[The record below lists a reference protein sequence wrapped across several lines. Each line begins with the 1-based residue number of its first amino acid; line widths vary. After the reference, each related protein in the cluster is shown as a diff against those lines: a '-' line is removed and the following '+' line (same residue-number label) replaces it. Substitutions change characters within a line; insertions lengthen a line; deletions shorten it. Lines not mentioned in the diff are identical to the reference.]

1 MMNEERLKTFI
12 GAGLECTCAL
22 EHLMTLVESAR
33 EGLKRVIEEVDE
45 GNRQDTKDLIAHN
58 VEKLEVYMDVAHHKL
73 YEIDKMLKRELK
85 E

>member
-1 MMNEERLKTFI
+1 MINEERLKTFI
-12 GAGLECTCAL
+12 GAGLEYTCAL
-22 EHLMTLVESAR
+22 EHLMILVESAR
-33 EGLKRVIEEVDE
+33 EGLERVIKEVDD
-45 GNRQDTKDLIAHN
+45 GNKQDTKDWIAHN

>member
-1 MMNEERLKTFI
+1 MISEERLKTFI
-12 GAGLECTCAL
+12 GAGLEYTCAL
-22 EHLMTLVESAR
+22 EHLMVLVESAR
-33 EGLKRVIEEVDE
+33 VGLEIVIKEVDE
-45 GNRQDTKDLIAHN
+45 GNRQDTKDWIAHN

>member
-33 EGLKRVIEEVDE
+33 EGLERVIKEVE
-45 GNRQDTKDLIAHN
+45 QLLKGVKQDIK
-58 VEKLEVYMDVAHHKL
+58 KLHK
-73 YEIDKMLKRELK
+73 
-85 E
+85 

>member
-1 MMNEERLKTFI
+1 MNEERLKTFI
-12 GAGLECTCAL
+12 GAGLEYTCAL

-33 EGLKRVIEEVDE
+33 EGLERVIEEVDE
-45 GNRQDTKDLIAHN
+45 SNRQDTKDWIAHN
-58 VEKLEVYMDVAHHKL
+58 VEKLEVYMDVARDKL